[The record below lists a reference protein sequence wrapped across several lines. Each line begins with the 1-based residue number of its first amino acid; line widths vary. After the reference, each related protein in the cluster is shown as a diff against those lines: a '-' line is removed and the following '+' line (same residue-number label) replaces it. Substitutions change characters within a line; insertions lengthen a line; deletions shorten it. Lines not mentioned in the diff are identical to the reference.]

1 MRTNTSRILG
11 WLVPGLGALA
21 VAGGLLVWQWPPGE
35 PETTHAESDT
45 ARIDEVRTTTADL
58 VDIRSARDG
67 VGGLQVTLHIAEG
80 WHVNANPASLDF
92 LIPTEITAS
101 ADNPLPLQVDYPPGR
116 RIDSGLGEPWAV
128 YDDGTSIPVVLPGNN
143 TDDPLNVAVR
153 VQACHDEGRC
163 LPPATLRERL
173 DSGTSP

>member
-1 MRTNTSRILG
+1 MRMNKSWVFG

-21 VAGGLLVWQWPPGE
+21 VAGGLLVWQWPSGE

-45 ARIDEVRTTTADL
+45 ARIDEVRTTADL
-58 VDIRSARDG
+58 VDIRAVRDG
-67 VGGLQVTLHIAEG
+67 AGGLQVTLHIAEG

-101 ADNPLPLQVDYPPGR
+101 ADNPLPLQIDYPPGR
-116 RIDSGLGEPWAV
+116 WIDSGLGEAWAV
-128 YDDGTSIPVVLPGNN
+128 YDDGTSLRAALPGNIP
-143 TDDPLNVAVR
+143 DQPLNVAVR

-163 LPPATLRERL
+163 LPPDTLQARFNVR
-173 DSGTSP
+173 GSP